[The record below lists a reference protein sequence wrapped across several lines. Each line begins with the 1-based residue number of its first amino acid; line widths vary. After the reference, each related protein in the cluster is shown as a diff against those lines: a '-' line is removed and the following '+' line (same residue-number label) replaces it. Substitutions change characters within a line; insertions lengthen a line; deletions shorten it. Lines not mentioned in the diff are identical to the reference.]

1 MERTII
7 SWNLMNWF
15 TVLIMAALGY
25 ALLGGVAQLIKRQSG
40 STSSGQGG

>member
-15 TVLIMAALGY
+15 TVLIMAAAGYVVLG
-25 ALLGGVAQLIKRQSG
+25 AAAQVVKRN
-40 STSSGQGG
+40 STSSGQAGG

>member
-15 TVLIMAALGY
+15 TVVIMAALGY
-25 ALLGGVAQLIKRQSG
+25 AALGGIAQLIKRNG
-40 STSSGQGG
+40 ASSGQAGG